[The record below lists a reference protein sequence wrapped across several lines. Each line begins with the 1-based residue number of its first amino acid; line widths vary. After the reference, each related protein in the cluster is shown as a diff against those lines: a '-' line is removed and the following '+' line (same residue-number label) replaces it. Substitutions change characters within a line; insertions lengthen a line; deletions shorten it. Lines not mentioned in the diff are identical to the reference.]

1 MRFKKLYAK
10 YHTEVEFATI
20 YIREAHPTDRW
31 WLAET
36 KIMGLVGRILNPY
49 VSFNTK
55 SPATMQERRQVAGA
69 CKQALLGDIPIYVD
83 EMDDKIDLAY
93 VGWPTRV
100 YFVGL
105 DGRIVYD
112 SGMGPFGLN
121 AEALDKNITAYL
133 SKH

>member
-1 MRFKKLYAK
+1 VRFKKVYAK
-10 YHTEVEFATI
+10 YHDDVEFATI
-20 YIREAHPTDRW
+20 YIREAHPTDKW

-36 KIMGLVGRILNPY
+36 KIMSNVGRLFNSY
-49 VSFNTK
+49 VSYNTK
-55 SPATMQERRQVAGA
+55 NPTTMEERRQVALN

-105 DGRIVYD
+105 DGRVVYD
-112 SGMGPFGLN
+112 SGIGPFGLS
-121 AEALDKNITAYL
+121 AEELGEKIDAYL
-133 SKH
+133 TQ